1 MSWNEEGK
9 LSHLHFE
16 VKQWQ
21 KENRVLTA
29 CLVFDYCFLS
39 EETIED
45 KMTKHIIHRS
55 AKAPAALGPYS
66 QAVSVPCKE
75 LIFCSG
81 QIALDPATQQLV
93 AGDVRAQT
101 RRVME
106 NLKAVLEAAGSDFS
120 QVLKCNVY
128 LLRMSDFAAMNEVYA
143 EYFKDNP
150 PARATMAVAELPKGA
165 QVEIDATACR

>member
-1 MSWNEEGK
+1 MP
-9 LSHLHFE
+9 LDI
-16 VKQWQ
+16 VATQ
-21 KENRVLTA
+21 A
-29 CLVFDYCFLS
+29 
-39 EETIED
+39 
-45 KMTKHIIHRS
+45 
-55 AKAPAALGPYS
+55 APKAIGPYS
-66 QAVSVPCKE
+66 QAVSVPAGR

-120 QVLKCNVY
+120 HVLKCNVY